1 MGQSRYD
8 ALRDLEY
15 IREAKERAMMAYM
28 EGTGVTGL
36 TVLERSFYKAYASR
50 VMPMTLNQI
59 RPMTSS
65 NHVQR
70 VQGDR

>member
-1 MGQSRYD
+1 MGQGQYD

-15 IREAKERAMMAYM
+15 IRNAKERAMMAYM
-28 EGTGVTGL
+28 EGTGLVGL
-36 TVLERSFYKAYASR
+36 TTLEVSFYKAYASR
-50 VMPMTLNQI
+50 VIPMI
-59 RPMTSS
+59 SS